1 MAFKKVRAGCPA
13 AASAAGF
20 IDTGSRMAIMA
31 GKATTVRMDPRTQ
44 AALENLSR
52 LLKRPMNQLVNEAVQ
67 DFVDRRSRE
76 VEHDLEA
83 TLTKLRAYRQRDPHF
98 VQAIAAIADAEA
110 RAGKNDPAEGTVVIG
125 NLAADNWLTSARSN
139 QPVPCR
145 QTFAGC

>member
-1 MAFKKVRAGCPA
+1 MAFKKVRAGCL
-13 AASAAGF
+13 AAGR
-20 IDTGSRMAIMA
+20 TEVRAPRPSPRSRRNGEGLAVLVV
-31 GKATTVRMDPRTQ
+31 T
-44 AALENLSR
+44 
-52 LLKRPMNQLVNEAVQ
+52 LKRPMNQLVNEAVQ

-110 RAGKNDPAEGTVVIG
+110 RVGKNDPAEGTVVIG